1 MKGPDWLE
9 FEKWSTREEEAQRKR
24 DRKRKTETLRILLD
38 LICTCVRINYL
49 RRGRTTGNE

>member
-9 FEKWSTREEEAQRKR
+9 FEKWSTREEKAQRKR
-24 DRKRKTETLRILLD
+24 DRKRKTENLRILLD
-38 LICTCVRINYL
+38 LICTCVRRNYL